1 MEMAMAMETPRE
13 MPQPEPEPE
22 PEPRQQPRQRQPPR
36 GPERRTAEQRTIAA
50 LRAQLHVVGLT
61 QVTDTDAPATGAAV
75 PAATAAA
82 TTPASGLWDRLKSA
96 QLVKAQLASMSQLR
110 ELHDRIARK
119 DAVIAA
125 RDRRV
130 AELLRLLEARDGE
143 LARLTQQV
151 QQLQAQLALVRPS
164 GPARVTRDASGLAM
178 DDGWGARFELGSR
191 VERQDGEFFVAAC
204 CQKRWTHMSQFEAER
219 RTEWRF
225 LTNLGRVGTGTT
237 HHHRGQ
243 HGEVSMECR
252 CGELGGAALQLTD
265 EYLELA
271 GLMQGVVKAVHPEI
285 FVGEAYDET
294 GDMLGG
300 LAAIFSKYHR
310 AVARQAEGLQQ
321 LEQPLPAKGL
331 QSPAGNGDT
340 AVRESPKCGSGRA
353 LQLVSST
360 VLCSR

>member
-75 PAATAAA
+75 PAATAAT

-130 AELLRLLEARDGE
+130 AELLLLLEARDGE

-321 LEQPLPAKGL
+321 LEQLPGLSRAAAKGL

-340 AVRESPKCGSGRA
+340 GSARVPKVRIRPGSPVGI
-353 LQLVSST
+353 
-360 VLCSR
+360 